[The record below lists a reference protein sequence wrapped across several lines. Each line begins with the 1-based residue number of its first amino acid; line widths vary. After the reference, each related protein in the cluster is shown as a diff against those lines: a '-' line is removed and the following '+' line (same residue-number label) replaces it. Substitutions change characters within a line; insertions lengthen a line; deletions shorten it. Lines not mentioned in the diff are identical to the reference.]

1 MGEILI
7 EKTIFYPFSLLIES
21 TLIEL
26 DFLKKIVRIANP
38 IAASAAATTNINN
51 EKICPDKSPRR
62 FENPIKFI
70 LAESNINSIDI
81 SIVIKFFLLT
91 KIPKKPTEKTNED
104 STRKLIGSII

>member
-21 TLIEL
+21 TLIEF

-104 STRKLIGSII
+104 STRKFKGSII